1 MKKLKMIL
9 TSLLTVCM
17 LFGSSVVSV
26 FAAEEEYT
34 YTATF
39 LRATRAR
46 FPELTGYLWRVQGHR
61 L

>member
-17 LFGSSVVSV
+17 LFGSSVISV
-26 FAAEEEYT
+26 FAADGEYT

-39 LRATRAR
+39 YAGNQGT
-46 FPELTGYLWRVQGHR
+46 FPGLTDYL
-61 L
+61 